1 MIGFQNPSLKPEN
14 ESSWKFLINKGLVM
28 KKVDKAVVENLEQQK
43 NDALKRIAERLKD
56 QAEAP
61 VEGHSAHNSHSSGSG
76 RGHTSF
82 VSS

>member
-1 MIGFQNPSLKPEN
+1 
-14 ESSWKFLINKGLVM
+14 M
-28 KKVDKAVVENLEQQK
+28 KKVDKGVIKDLEQQK
-43 NDALKRIAERLKD
+43 NDALKRIAERLKA

-61 VEGHSAHNSHSSGSG
+61 VEGHAAHNSHSSGSG